1 MSDNNNHV
9 PTRVVQ
15 QIIDW
20 MKFSQE
26 KTDKEI
32 NELTGAMTKLVNN
45 LNTPPRL
52 EDLNDKIST
61 VGEKLEESIDR
72 TNKMI
77 LVIKVT
83 FVMLSLAV
91 VLAVFG
97 SNFLYKRNSEFLIQE
112 IIKKIE
118 VVEERTDKRD
128 VERIIKDYI
137 EKEE

>member
-1 MSDNNNHV
+1 VTDDNNHV

-26 KTDKEI
+26 KTDREI
-32 NELTGAMTKLVNN
+32 NELTRVMTKVVNN

-52 EDLNDKIST
+52 EDLDERIST
-61 VGEKLEESIDR
+61 VGEKLEESIGKM
-72 TNKMI
+72 NKMV

-112 IIKKIE
+112 IMKKTKVI
-118 VVEERTDKRD
+118 EERIDKKD
-128 VERIIKDYI
+128 VEKIIKDYI

>member
-1 MSDNNNHV
+1 MADNNNHV

-26 KTDKEI
+26 KTDREI

-52 EDLNDKIST
+52 EDLNDKMSI
-61 VGEKLEESIDR
+61 VEGRLEESTDKMD
-72 TNKMI
+72 KMI

-83 FVMLSLAV
+83 FIMLSLAV

-112 IIKKIE
+112 IIKKTE
-118 VVEERTDKRD
+118 VTKESDKKD
-128 VERIIKDYI
+128 VEKIIKDYI
-137 EKEE
+137 EKEK

>member
-1 MSDNNNHV
+1 MADNNNHV
-9 PTRVVQ
+9 PTRVIQ

-26 KTDKEI
+26 KTDREI
-32 NELTGAMTKLVNN
+32 NELTGAITKLVNN
-45 LNTPPRL
+45 LNAPPRL
-52 EDLNDKIST
+52 EDLDNGLST
-61 VGEKLEESIDR
+61 MGEKLVESIDKM
-72 TNKMI
+72 NKMI

-112 IIKKIE
+112 IIKKTE
-118 VVEERTDKRD
+118 VIEERIDKEE
-128 VERIIKDYI
+128 VERIIKDHLK
-137 EKEE
+137 KED